1 MRGTHSHKRKTI
13 KKKGG
18 DGEKGKINSIGDM
31 YNGMFARWNAD
42 SGRIKSYC
50 CKYKKSSNS
59 LSGGDNVG
67 EDCTATNNGL
77 CYPNRFKFRCF
88 DSDKKPF
95 LDEIKENEKDSCK
108 YISSIASKIAKVPIA
123 VLDTAV
129 KPFDYAGA
137 MADKYMRKNIDSDD
151 YRRMEQRI
159 NGGRGRKSSGIISS
173 KKRKGIVQRKTR
185 KEFNAIRIAV
195 ARAEGKQS
203 LGQFGHTG
211 EDKFKE
217 ESEEHAWLHN
227 VGKPELQK
235 MINKHYYKYDT
246 KKMNL
251 HVRKPITILYPKV
264 KKTRRKR

>member
-1 MRGTHSHKRKTI
+1 MRGTRSHKRKTI
-13 KKKGG
+13 KKRGG
-18 DGEKGKINSIGDM
+18 EGKINSVGDM

-123 VLDTAV
+123 ILDTAV
-129 KPFDYAGA
+129 KPFDYAGS
-137 MADKYMRKNIDSDD
+137 MADKYIIKDREPIDYSQV
-151 YRRMEQRI
+151 RV
-159 NGGRGRKSSGIISS
+159 NGGRSRKSSGIISS
-173 KKRKGIVQRKTR
+173 KKKKSTVQRKTR
-185 KEFNAIRIAV
+185 KELKAIELAV
-195 ARAEGKQS
+195 ARAEGRQN
-203 LGQFGHTG
+203 LARFGHTG

-217 ESEEHAWLHN
+217 EMTEHAWLHDL
-227 VGKPELQK
+227 GKPELQK

-246 KKMNL
+246 KKVN
-251 HVRKPITILYPKV
+251 VRIRQPATILYPKL